1 VDPDI
6 KDIKAFIHVFRHGVQ
21 DANSSAYED
30 IKQGDR
36 LVTEPDDIVKM
47 EEEVAKLHRQRIE
60 KNAAIEERKRN
71 FENDP
76 SAFVPGVFRWFED
89 DSENLID
96 NTTNLTYGTWVWC
109 RNESS
114 FGSLHWRNGS
124 IPGAPVMKPHQKFFT
139 IAKCVSVDGP
149 GLLDDEEESEEEEK
163 AKDMEQEE
171 HDEMVELQ
179 KRNWVC
185 RSACLPLFLPP
196 RPSSP
201 HTTPVCV

>member
-1 VDPDI
+1 M
-6 KDIKAFIHVFRHGVQ
+6 
-21 DANSSAYED
+21 
-30 IKQGDR
+30 
-36 LVTEPDDIVKM
+36 TEPDDIVKM

-76 SAFVPGVFRWFED
+76 SAFVPGVFRWFDLCSLSRTRAHTAHPQHNTTQLNKHEHRFED

-96 NTTNLTYGTWVWC
+96 NATNLTYGTWVWC

-124 IPGAPVMKPHQKFFT
+124 IPDAPVMKPHQKFFT

-163 AKDMEQEE
+163 AKDMEQ
-171 HDEMVELQ
+171 
-179 KRNWVC
+179 VC
-185 RSACLPLFLPP
+185 RNMMRPP
-196 RPSSP
+196 P
-201 HTTPVCV
+201 HPPTHTHTHTHTMAGGT